1 MIISKLNL
9 RKYIIREKE
18 ILLYI
23 NNDYNTGS
31 SGKTSN
37 NDNKY
42 DCDES
47 VRILSNI
54 DFAN

>member
-9 RKYIIREKE
+9 RNYMIMEKG
-18 ILLYI
+18 ILLYVS
-23 NNDYNTGS
+23 NDYNTGS

-37 NDNKY
+37 DNKY

-47 VRILSNI
+47 LRILSNI